1 MTHPTPVPMPRPMP
15 APQAVPVPSPV
26 PMAMPAPATAMAA
39 APVAAGGG
47 MPVPMPVT
55 QVSPAAAPM
64 AASPLAVAATR
75 LQPQAQPFPQPAPP
89 PMPGNPMPIGVQPA
103 ATDIPEHPIGEEFLQ
118 APLPDIALQN
128 MQPEERP
135 EGGEKALP
143 AITIH
148 AFCETQQT
156 AGTINEATQDWRM
169 KRTGVKI
176 YMGGLLAACEFYKDE
191 GTPALVLIECGMRGP
206 ELFRQLETLAGVC
219 DENTQVVVI
228 GAAND
233 IRLYRQ
239 LMDKGV
245 SDYLVPP
252 FRPLNLI
259 RSLSDLFADPDQPFT
274 GRVAAFFGAKGG
286 VGSSTMAHN
295 VAWQL
300 AESLGQSTAL
310 VDLDTS
316 WGTTGL
322 DFHYDNSSGLED
334 ALSNPD
340 RLDETLL
347 DRIMIRHTD
356 NLSILP
362 ASGTLG
368 RGVQDKAAFERV
380 VDAVRGVSPLSVL
393 DMPHM
398 WTDWTESILTQAD
411 DVVVTAAL
419 DLANLRNAKNLVDV
433 LKAARP
439 NDPDPIVILN
449 KVGLSPIKVEEFS
462 AMMGVDPAVTFAF
475 EPEVFVH
482 ASNNGEMITD
492 TKTAAG
498 TVEGLRRIAHRLK
511 TGEYP
516 SASAPAGRMGKL
528 SVPKLGGR
536 KAPKEHKPGDDVDGK
551 AESRSFIKN
560 LLKKG

>member
-1 MTHPTPVPMPRPMP
+1 MTQPTPAPAPFPAPSMPQPVPMPAPVAHAAHAAMAPRPM
-15 APQAVPVPSPV
+15 PSPV
-26 PMAMPAPATAMAA
+26 PMQPQPLQAAPAHAMPVQTQPMQAEPLQSAPFHG
-39 APVAAGGG
+39 APQQVA
-47 MPVPMPVT
+47 
-55 QVSPAAAPM
+55 
-64 AASPLAVAATR
+64 L
-75 LQPQAQPFPQPAPP
+75 P
-89 PMPGNPMPIGVQPA
+89 PMPQQTPVPVPVPPA
-103 ATDIPEHPIGEEFLQ
+103 PTPSVAMS
-118 APLPDIALQN
+118 ALE
-128 MQPEERP
+128 PEERL

-148 AFCETQQT
+148 AFCERQET
-156 AGTINEATQDWRM
+156 AGTVNEATQDWRM

-176 YMGGLLAACEFYKDE
+176 FMGGLLAAIEMYKDE
-191 GTPALVLIECGMRGP
+191 GTPALILIESGMRGP
-206 ELFRQLETLAGVC
+206 ELFTQLESLAGVC
-219 DENTQVVVI
+219 DEGTQVVVI

-252 FRPLNLI
+252 FRPLGLI
-259 RSLSDLFADPDQPFT
+259 RSLSNLYADPDQPFT

-286 VGSSTMAHN
+286 VGSSTIAHN

-300 AESLGQSTAL
+300 AETLGQSTAL

-322 DFHYDNSSGLED
+322 DFHYDNHSGLDD
-334 ALSNPD
+334 ALSDPD

-347 DRIMIRHTD
+347 DRIMIRHTQ

-368 RGVQDKAAFERV
+368 RGVQDRRAFETV
-380 VDAVRGVSPLSVL
+380 VDAVRGVSPLSLL
-393 DMPHM
+393 DMPHI
-398 WTDWTESILTQAD
+398 WSEWTESVLTQAD

-419 DLANLRNAKNLVDV
+419 DLANLRNAKNLVDF
-433 LKAARP
+433 LKSKRP
-439 NDPDPIVILN
+439 NDPDPIVVLN

-462 AMMGVDPAVTFAF
+462 SMMGVDPAVTFAF

-492 TKTAAG
+492 AKTAGG
-498 TVEGLRRIAHRLK
+498 TIEGMRRIAHRLK

-516 SASAPAGRMGKL
+516 MAAAGRSSKL
-528 SVPKLGGR
+528 SISGLGGGKGGGK
-536 KAPKEHKPGDDVDGK
+536 KAAKADKPSADK
-551 AESRSFIKN
+551 TESKSFIKN